1 LRRTILT
8 FPALCP
14 IINCGNST
22 LWRKAMD
29 NRPLTRV
36 VRPLRRGQLTIPAE
50 FRRRLGIADDTLLQ
64 LTLQEGKIE
73 ITPVVATPAAEM
85 AWARELY
92 SMFAP
97 VRQEAQELEEAE
109 IDALI
114 DEVVDEVR
122 SQDHD

>member
-1 LRRTILT
+1 
-8 FPALCP
+8 
-14 IINCGNST
+14 
-22 LWRKAMD
+22 MD
-29 NRPLTRV
+29 NHPLTRV

-92 SMFAP
+92 AMFAP
-97 VRQEAQELEEAE
+97 VRQEAQELEETQ

-114 DEVVDEVR
+114 DEAVDEVR

>member
-1 LRRTILT
+1 
-8 FPALCP
+8 
-14 IINCGNST
+14 
-22 LWRKAMD
+22 MD
-29 NRPLTRV
+29 NHPLTRV

-92 SMFAP
+92 AMFAP

-114 DEVVDEVR
+114 DEAIDEVR
-122 SQDHD
+122 SQGHD

>member
-1 LRRTILT
+1 
-8 FPALCP
+8 
-14 IINCGNST
+14 
-22 LWRKAMD
+22 MD
-29 NRPLTRV
+29 NHPLTRV

-50 FRRRLGIADDTLLQ
+50 FRRRLGIGDDTLLQ

-92 SMFAP
+92 AMFAP

-114 DEVVDEVR
+114 DEAVDEVR